1 VINKIATLDSL
12 PPPPKGKIGFPW
24 TETGTPQYRTENL
37 PKITIITPSFNQG
50 QFIEQT
56 IRSVLLQNYP
66 NLEYI
71 IIDGGST
78 DNTVEIIKKYSD
90 FITYWVSEKDNG
102 QSDAINKG
110 LKQATGDV
118 FNWLN
123 SDDFYLPNALLK
135 VGQLFRKSPEI
146 NVLCGYEIVLLPDGS
161 LTSTTNP
168 PTTIKETLEETM
180 AIANICQ
187 PPTFFKLSVVKQLG
201 ELSNDLYFC
210 MDAEFWLRYL
220 TEFGLENVGKTS
232 EILNVFRVHPEAK
245 SSSKKRIYYA
255 DRFNLLMNLVNNSRY
270 LTQFPKRFLKEN
282 PIFTIYFSKIGPL
295 SITDEKRLLAL
306 ISQQLLELYSQ
317 FMSWQSF
324 FELYFYSTKLLPN
337 DRNRRFYLLPFI
349 KLKRLFKPLT
359 F

>member
-1 VINKIATLDSL
+1 MIVTLKDL
-12 PPPPKGKIGFPW
+12 PKPPKNTMGFPW
-24 TETGTPQYRTENL
+24 TEETPPQYPNENL

-78 DNTVEIIKKYSD
+78 DNTLEIIKKYSD

-110 LKQATGDV
+110 LKYATGDV

-123 SDDFYLPNALLK
+123 SDDYYLPNTLLT
-135 VGQLFRKSPEI
+135 VGQFFHKNPKI
-146 NVLCGYEIVLLPDGS
+146 NVLCGHEKVLLPDDS

-168 PTTIKETLEETM
+168 PTTVKGTLEETI

-187 PPTFFKLSVVKQLG
+187 PPTFFRLSAFKQLG
-201 ELSNDLYFC
+201 ELSDKLHFC
-210 MDAEFWLRYL
+210 MDADLWLRYL
-220 TEFGLENVGKTS
+220 CLFGLENVEKTAT
-232 EILNVFRVHPEAK
+232 IFNVFRVHTEAK
-245 SSSKKRIYYA
+245 SSSKKHIYYA
-255 DRFNLLMNLVNNSRY
+255 DRFNLLMNLINNSA
-270 LTQFPKRFLKEN
+270 LSAQFPKRFLKDN
-282 PIFTIYFSKIGPL
+282 PIFTIYFSKKYPL
-295 SITDEKRLLAL
+295 SKTDEKHLLAL
-306 ISQQLLELYSQ
+306 IAQQLLELYSQ

-324 FELYFYSTKLLPN
+324 FELYFYSLNQLKSN
-337 DRNRRFYLLPFI
+337 RNKRFYLLPFI
-349 KLKRLFKPLT
+349 KIKRLFKPVK
-359 F
+359 

>member
-1 VINKIATLDSL
+1 MNKIQIINFPQ
-12 PPPPKGKIGFPW
+12 PPIGKKGFPW
-24 TETGTPQYRTENL
+24 TEEIPPQYFAENL

-110 LKQATGDV
+110 LKMATGDV

-123 SDDFYLPNALLK
+123 SDDYYLPNALIK
-135 VGQLFRKSPEI
+135 VGQIFHNNAEI
-146 NVLCGYEIVLLPDGS
+146 NVLCGHELVLLPDGL

-168 PTTIKETLEETM
+168 PTTIKQTLEETM
-180 AIANICQ
+180 VIGNICQ
-187 PPTFFKLSVVKQLG
+187 PPTFFKLNILKQLG
-201 ELSNDLYFC
+201 ELSNELHFC
-210 MDAEFWLRYL
+210 MDADLWLRYL
-220 TEFGLENVGKTS
+220 STFGLKNVEKTMG
-232 EILNVFRVHPEAK
+232 ILNVFRVHPQAK
-245 SSSKKRIYYA
+245 SSNKKRIYYT
-255 DRFNLLMNLVNNSRY
+255 DRFNLLMNLVNNSANS
-270 LTQFPKRFLKEN
+270 LSFPKRFLKDN
-282 PIFTIYFSKIGPL
+282 SIFTIYFSKKGPL
-295 SITDEKRLLAL
+295 SKIEGKRLLAL
-306 ISQQLLELYSQ
+306 IAQQLLELYSQ

-324 FELYFYSTKLLPN
+324 FELYFYSLKQLPN
-337 DRNRRFYLLPFI
+337 NRNKRFYLLPLI
-349 KLKRLFKPLT
+349 KIKRFFKPIS
-359 F
+359 FK